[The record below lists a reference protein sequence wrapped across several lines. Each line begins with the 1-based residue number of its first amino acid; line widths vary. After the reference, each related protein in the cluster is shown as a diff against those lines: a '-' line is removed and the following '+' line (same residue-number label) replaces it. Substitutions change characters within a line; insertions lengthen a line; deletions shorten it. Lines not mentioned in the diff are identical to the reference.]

1 MPGGMYRN
9 QMWFPSARRD
19 VLLALGIHGQ
29 MIYVNRSAGVVAAKV
44 SSWATPQ
51 DPAKLLGTIAAF
63 DAVAASFEVESAQ

>member
-1 MPGGMYRN
+1 
-9 QMWFPSARRD
+9 
-19 VLLALGIHGQ
+19 